1 MRKLFLSAV
10 LLAASVAH
18 AQTTTY
24 TAADVAKHATSTDCW
39 YILNTNKVYNFT
51 PFLAIHPAGAN
62 IMLPYCGKNGDP
74 GFASFG
80 HSSHAV
86 ALEATYLIGT
96 LAAAPAPITVSISPT
111 NATVKIGATD
121 QFTATVTGS
130 TTGTAWT
137 LNPATLGTLSANGL
151 FTATTAGQGTITAA
165 SQQDPTKS
173 ASAVITVSSATPPPP
188 PSAITVTVTPSALT
202 LAAGASHQFSATLT
216 NSTQGVNW
224 TASAAIGKITSN
236 GMLTSAMVPATGKV
250 TATSVQDPTKSA
262 SVQVTLTKATT
273 PPPPTCPPVTPPPCH
288 GDGCGHDD

>member
-1 MRKLFLSAV
+1 MRKLILSAV

-24 TAADVAKHATSTDCW
+24 TAADVAKHATATDCW

-96 LAAAPAPITVSISPT
+96 LAAAPAPITVSISPA
-111 NATVKIGATD
+111 NATVKIGATE

-151 FTATTAGQGTITAA
+151 FTATTAGQGTVTAA

-188 PSAITVTVTPSALT
+188 SAITVTVTPSALT
-202 LAAGASHQFSATLT
+202 LAAGASHQFTATLT

-224 TASAAIGKITSN
+224 TASAALGKITSN
-236 GMLTSAMVPATGKV
+236 GMLTAAMVPATGKV

-273 PPPPTCPPVTPPPCH
+273 PPPPTCPPPH
-288 GDGCGHDD
+288 HHDDGATPTPGTDD

>member
-10 LLAASVAH
+10 LLAASVAQ

-24 TAADVAKHATSTDCW
+24 TAADVAKHATATDCW
-39 YILNTNKVYNFT
+39 YILNTNKVYNIT
-51 PFLAIHPAGAN
+51 PFLTLHPAGAGP
-62 IMLPYCGKNGDP
+62 MVPYCGKNADP
-74 GFASFG
+74 GFGNF

-86 ALEATYLIGT
+86 ALEAPYLIGT

-173 ASAVITVSSATPPPP
+173 ASALITVSSATPPPP

-236 GMLTSAMVPATGKV
+236 GMLTAAMVPATGKV

-288 GDGCGHDD
+288 GEGCGHDD

>member
-10 LLAASVAH
+10 LLAASVAQ

-24 TAADVAKHATSTDCW
+24 TAADVAKHATATDCW
-39 YILNTNKVYNFT
+39 FILNTNKVYNVT
-51 PFLAIHPAGAN
+51 PFLTVHPAGAGP
-62 IMLPYCGKNGDP
+62 MLPYCGKNADP
-74 GFASFG
+74 GFGSF
-80 HSSHAV
+80 HSSNAV

-96 LAAAPAPITVSISPT
+96 LAAAPPPITVSISPT

-202 LAAGASHQFSATLT
+202 LAAGASHQFSATLS

-224 TASAAIGKITSN
+224 TASATIGKITSN
-236 GMLTSAMVPATGKV
+236 GMLTAAMVPATGKV

-273 PPPPTCPPVTPPPCH
+273 PPPTTCPPVTPPPCH
-288 GDGCGHDD
+288 DDGCGHDD

>member
-1 MRKLFLSAV
+1 M
-10 LLAASVAH
+10 
-18 AQTTTY
+18 
-24 TAADVAKHATSTDCW
+24 
-39 YILNTNKVYNFT
+39 
-51 PFLAIHPAGAN
+51 
-62 IMLPYCGKNGDP
+62 
-74 GFASFG
+74 
-80 HSSHAV
+80 
-86 ALEATYLIGT
+86 
-96 LAAAPAPITVSISPT
+96 SISPT

-250 TATSVQDPTKSA
+250 TATSVQDPTK
-262 SVQVTLTKATT
+262 
-273 PPPPTCPPVTPPPCH
+273 
-288 GDGCGHDD
+288 G